1 MICRNCGA
9 EVPFGAV
16 YCPVCGTPAE
26 ETDVSPFTGGTDSRD
41 VPARPYSL
49 LSPIG
54 WFAVKGRMGK
64 REFWRRQAWLFFLL
78 FAVLAVS
85 ALIEGLLYSS
95 ADTGAVPGAIRALG
109 AAAAALSA
117 LTILIRRMHDINC
130 SAAIAVLV
138 YLFTGPFLVPDLR
151 RHQRDSGTE
160 PLRAGSRGRG
170 LLKAPAAPKRNG
182 ASRHGQDSGSHSAA
196 ALSCFPGG
204 ASSVKP
210 LPFPGTNI
218 WQRPRASL
226 VPT

>member
-138 YLFTGPFLVPDLR
+138 YLFTGPFGYLISGVI
-151 RHQRDSGTE
+151 SGT
-160 PLRAGSRGRG
+160 PGPNRFGPDPAGE
-170 LLKAPAAPKRNG
+170 AY
-182 ASRHGQDSGSHSAA
+182 
-196 ALSCFPGG
+196 
-204 ASSVKP
+204 
-210 LPFPGTNI
+210 
-218 WQRPRASL
+218 
-226 VPT
+226 